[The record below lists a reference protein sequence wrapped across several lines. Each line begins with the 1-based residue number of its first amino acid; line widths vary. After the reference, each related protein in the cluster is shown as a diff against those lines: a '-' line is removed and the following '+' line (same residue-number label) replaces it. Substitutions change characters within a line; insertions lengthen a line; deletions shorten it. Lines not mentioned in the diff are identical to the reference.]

1 MPTRGCIVLVALCG
15 CAGLGPVTGWESRSL
30 LASPLAGYKGGYA
43 QEAGGWDARIGVALP
58 YADKDLFFSGLR
70 GDLVWVK
77 YFKAE
82 TFSVEPGF
90 GAYVLINQRGG
101 DNSGGQLLVVPVTCV
116 AKYFFELIY
125 KSGLKL
131 YVGAGLGVYYGQ
143 AINAPEVE
151 LSDVAFGVPF
161 CFGVQLSR
169 EDKTAIEIEFKFD
182 SPVFDAEAKEPGLPI
197 WRPGEADLGVTF
209 ISVNWKGVF

>member
-1 MPTRGCIVLVALCG
+1 MPTRGCIVLAALCG
-15 CAGLGPVTGWESRSL
+15 CAGLGPVTGWESRPV
-30 LASPLAGYKGGYA
+30 LASPLTGYTGRYV
-43 QEAGGWDARIGVALP
+43 QEAGGWDARIGLVLP
-58 YADKDLFFSGLR
+58 YADKDLIPLGLR

-82 TFSVEPGF
+82 TFSVEPSL
-90 GAYVLINQRGG
+90 GAYVLFNQRG
-101 DNSGGQLLVVPVTCV
+101 DESGGQLLVVPITCV

-125 KSGLKL
+125 KSGLKIYL
-131 YVGAGLGVYYGQ
+131 GAGLGVYYGQ
-143 AINAPEVE
+143 AINTPEVE
-151 LSDVAFGVPF
+151 LSDVAFGFPL
-161 CFGVQLSR
+161 CFGVQVSR
-169 EDKTAIEIEFKFD
+169 EDKTAIEIEFRFD